1 MGNVEW
7 SPDAQA
13 VGLVVGNK
21 YRLER
26 LIGQGAIAYV
36 YEATHIDLGGPVAV
50 KFLKP
55 EHAQNAEIVSRFQ
68 AEARA
73 VARLRNPH
81 VAMVM
86 DLGSHGGAPF
96 IVMEFLQGHDLRSLI
111 NQHGPM
117 PMENVAEILI
127 QACAALAEAH
137 GQGVVHRDIKP
148 DNLFLVDPDQ
158 SWKSLKVLDFGI
170 SKLNLQL
177 TATKEDK
184 LRLVQTKAS
193 QVIGSPHY
201 MSPEQIRSSRDVDG
215 RSDLWSL
222 GVVMYELLTG
232 GQKPFTA
239 NDLPALVFEI
249 LRAPP
254 RPLPHGSA
262 AVRPAFLQ
270 VMHKCLAKEVD
281 ARYQTAADLA
291 WGLFPFVPNRA
302 MQQSV
307 ERARHLTPAA
317 SFSVTEIIG
326 HGRAVPMSTRTEP
339 MAEVGLA
346 SAHQRTVPVPPNV
359 PARRYVAT

>member
-1 MGNVEW
+1 MGNADFEP
-7 SPDAQA
+7 SEHAA
-13 VGLVVGNK
+13 GLVVASK

-26 LIGQGAIAYV
+26 LIGEGAIAHV
-36 YEATHIDLGGPVAV
+36 YEATNVDLGGRVAL
-50 KFLKP
+50 KFLKQ
-55 EHAQNAEIVSRFQ
+55 EHAQNTEIVARFQ

-86 DLGSHGGAPF
+86 DLGMHAGSPF
-96 IVMEFLQGHDLRSLI
+96 IVMEFLQGEDLRSI
-111 NQHGPM
+111 VNRCGPM

-127 QACAALAEAH
+127 QASAALAEAH
-137 GQGVVHRDIKP
+137 GLGIVHRDIKP

-170 SKLNLQL
+170 SKVNLQVKPSL
-177 TATKEDK
+177 QEKVS
-184 LRLVQTKAS
+184 LVQTRAT

-215 RSDLWSL
+215 RSDIWSL

-232 GQKPFTA
+232 GQKPFNA
-239 NDLPALVFEI
+239 NDLAALVYEI
-249 LRAPP
+249 LRSAPKAF
-254 RPLPHGSA
+254 PHGSA

-270 VMHKCLAKEVD
+270 IMHRCLAKEAD

-291 WGLFPFVPNRA
+291 WALFPFVPNRA

-317 SFSVTEIIG
+317 SFSVTEIIRQ
-326 HGRAVPMSTRTEP
+326 GRNAPMPPRRE
-339 MAEVGLA
+339 E
-346 SAHQRTVPVPPNV
+346 PVPPSAQRTLPV
-359 PARRYVAT
+359 PPQLRVPRRGHA